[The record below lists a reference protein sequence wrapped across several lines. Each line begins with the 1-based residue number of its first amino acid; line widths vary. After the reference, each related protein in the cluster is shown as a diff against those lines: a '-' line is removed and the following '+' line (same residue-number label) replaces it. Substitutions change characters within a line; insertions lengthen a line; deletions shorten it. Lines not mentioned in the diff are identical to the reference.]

1 MNKLTKKHY
10 NRKLFTF
17 GIMLFISIA
26 LISTGFAAFVLSTN
40 AKAESGG
47 NIEVGTID
55 SNTMEIK
62 DVTLSNA
69 SFRFDAKSSDNTGR
83 IRGKTGE
90 EEVLSVTVT
99 GKVTNASYLDRLVIN
114 LTVPESTVKAAATAG
129 YIILPECAGTDVQI
143 TDLTPG
149 AGDVKTFTYTISFK
163 WGEKFDKDNAPD
175 DDPSDNLNP
184 CEFYDLTNSLGGYL
198 VNDETMIATMTD
210 FRTTMYGLNKG
221 AADFNVNAPAPDANL
236 TKFKIELKAYVN

>member
-1 MNKLTKKHY
+1 
-10 NRKLFTF
+10 
-17 GIMLFISIA
+17 
-26 LISTGFAAFVLSTN
+26 
-40 AKAESGG
+40 
-47 NIEVGTID
+47 
-55 SNTMEIK
+55 MEIK